1 MVIIDAELTA
11 PPSEVVLFRDI
22 TMYSN
27 VFLKKPVLL
36 ECRKE
41 ERDFYYKWLKNRASW
56 DFVVDFIKPNTEL
69 GISIRKDKANIIVE
83 RISYQ
88 NFDMIINKLTI

>member
-1 MVIIDAELTA
+1 VVIIDAELTA

-56 DFVVDFIKPNTEL
+56 DFVADFIKPNTEL
-69 GISIRKDKANIIVE
+69 GISIRKYKANIIVE